1 MRWRGIVYA
10 LPGLMTNFPSTDVF
24 SHYDSIRIYSSE
36 VESISTKV
44 LFIGGGDVGLQ
55 MANSLLAQARIDCL
69 VIADWNAR
77 AVGPRAAML
86 GNCHG
91 VKVEFEQIDGRDKSA
106 LEAMIR
112 RAKPDLI
119 VQSAS
124 LISPWSII
132 GRAHPVAQ
140 ALSNA
145 GIALQIPAQ
154 LPILM
159 NVMQIVR
166 ELGVTVP
173 VANITM
179 PDILHPLLA
188 RLDLAP
194 TIGLGNVSIHHL
206 RVRHRLLERDDFNGD
221 EEVRVLGHHCQVYD
235 VMKAALPAN
244 EDDRVKVFIG
254 ASGQRHDTLAY
265 EGAPFASGPIYNEIT
280 AASAIPVL
288 MALLPGTSRL
298 QFSAPA
304 PMGLPGGYP
313 VVMDNGEI
321 ALDLPSDLSRDEA
334 IALNRRQG
342 ERDGVARIDTDGT
355 LYFTDKAMAAV
366 AELDSGLSEPIEPGN
381 LADRTEKFM
390 RVIAEIK

>member
-1 MRWRGIVYA
+1 M
-10 LPGLMTNFPSTDVF
+10 
-24 SHYDSIRIYSSE
+24 
-36 VESISTKV
+36 STKV
-44 LFIGGGDVGLQ
+44 LLIGGGDVGLQ

-91 VKVEFEQIDGRDKSA
+91 VRVEFEQIDGRDKSA
-106 LEAMIR
+106 LTALIR

-140 ALSNA
+140 ALSSA

-159 NVMQIVR
+159 NVMEVVR
-166 ELGVTVP
+166 ELGLTVP

-188 RLDLAP
+188 TLDLAP

-206 RVRHRLLERDDFNGD
+206 RVRHRLLERDDFSD
-221 EEVRVLGHHCQVYD
+221 DDEVRVLGHHCQVYD
-235 VMKAALPAN
+235 VMKAVFPPN
-244 EDDRVKVFIG
+244 KDDRVKVFIG
-254 ASGQRHDTLAY
+254 TSGQRHDALAY
-265 EGAPFASGPIYNEIT
+265 EGEPFAAGPIYNEIT

-288 MALLPGTSRL
+288 KALLPGASRL

-313 VVMDNGEI
+313 VVMDSGEI
-321 ALDLPSDLSRDEA
+321 TLDLPSDLSRDEA
-334 IALNRRQG
+334 IAFNRRQG
-342 ERDGVARIDTDGT
+342 KRDGVASIDADGK
-355 LYFTDKAMAAV
+355 LYFTDKVVAAMAD
-366 AELDSGLSEPIEPGN
+366 LDSGLSEPIEPRN
-381 LADRTEKFM
+381 LALRTEKLL
-390 RVIAEIK
+390 RVIAEIR

>member
-1 MRWRGIVYA
+1 MSAR
-10 LPGLMTNFPSTDVF
+10 
-24 SHYDSIRIYSSE
+24 
-36 VESISTKV
+36 V

-55 MANSLLAQARIDCL
+55 MANNLLAKARIECL
-69 VIADWNAR
+69 VIADWNAK

-91 VKVEFEQIDGRDKSA
+91 ARVEFEQIDGRDKSVITA
-106 LEAMIR
+106 LIR

-140 ALSNA
+140 ALSSA
-145 GIALQIPAQ
+145 GIAMQIPAQ

-159 NVMQIVR
+159 NVMEVVR
-166 ELGVTVP
+166 ELGLTVP

-188 RLDLAP
+188 TLDLAP

-206 RVRHRLLERDDFNGD
+206 RVRHRLLERDDFADND
-221 EEVRVLGHHCQVYD
+221 QVRVLGHHCQVYD
-235 VMKAALPAN
+235 VMQAALPEN

-265 EGAPFASGPIYNEIT
+265 EGVPFASGPIYNEIT
-280 AASAIPVL
+280 AASATPVL
-288 MALLPGTSRL
+288 TALLPDASRL

-313 VVMDNGEI
+313 VVMHNGDI
-321 ALDLPSDLSRDEA
+321 VLDLPSDLSRDEA
-334 IALNRRQG
+334 IAFNRRQG
-342 ERDGVARIDTDGT
+342 ERDGVARIDADGT
-355 LYFTDKAMAAV
+355 LYFTGKAIAVMAEV
-366 AELDSGLSEPIEPGN
+366 DSGLSEPIEPEN
-381 LADRTEKFM
+381 LALRTERLM
-390 RVIAEIK
+390 RLVAEIK